1 MVRNCDCTH
10 AFQDERYGK
19 GRRVHNDFVKNS
31 VKGHRCTVCNKDKT
45 SDKEKK

>member
-1 MVRNCDCTH
+1 MVRNCDCPH

-19 GRRVHNDFVKNS
+19 GRRVHNDFA
-31 VKGHRCTVCNKDKT
+31 KGIRCTVCNKDKT